1 MGAELKSYDRQ
12 ENETIKAYTAFCI
25 YRDLGT
31 SRTIEKTA
39 EKYYKPDPSQ
49 GKASCRSTS
58 QLRLWSSANNWIDR
72 CKDYDRDIELT
83 QRSIKSEVDRDAY
96 IKDLENYQLQQKA
109 IGTAALNFTAR
120 SLQAIDYALRPIH
133 EVIKARGQLT
143 RDQIETLFSSQLA
156 GKNAIAIATAGREL
170 AAKGLVVEEMM
181 EHVQNEI
188 DSRQS

>member
-1 MGAELKSYDRQ
+1 MGAELKSYDRR
-12 ENETIKAYTAFCI
+12 EGETIKAYTAFCI
-25 YRDLGT
+25 YRDMGAGR
-31 SRTIEKTA
+31 SHDRVCEKIYSA
-39 EKYYKPDPSQ
+39 EGGQNP
-49 GKASCRSTS
+49 CRNVRQVKT
-58 QLRLWSSANNWIDR
+58 WSSANNWIDR
-72 CKDYDRDIELT
+72 CQDYDRDIELT
-83 QRSIKSEVDRDAY
+83 QRSIKSEVDRDSY

-133 EVIKARGQLT
+133 EVIKMRGILT

-181 EHVQNEI
+181 EHVENEI
-188 DSRQS
+188 NSRQG